1 LRLFIK
7 KEFMKKVIKLTG
19 MRSILTLLSVT
30 LMQVALMAQDQPSGS
45 TTTTVTT
52 HQSSTWYSSPWIW
65 VAGAAVFILLL
76 IALLRGG
83 SRNNTS
89 ATSDRVTVTKTV
101 SRDTP

>member
-7 KEFMKKVIKLTG
+7 KEFMKKVIKFTG
-19 MRSILTLLSVT
+19 MRSILTLLSITV
-30 LMQVALMAQDQPSGS
+30 MQVALMAQDQPSGS
-45 TTTTVTT
+45 STTTVTT
-52 HQSSTWYSSPWIW
+52 HQSSTWYSSPWVW
-65 VAGAAVFILLL
+65 VVGAALFILLL